1 MFAEK
6 QIDIQGILALTST
19 IINLEININSKN
31 TQKVKKKTDIFT
43 ALTKIIVFMKLT
55 KIPHNITP
63 THKLLIQ

>member
-31 TQKVKKKTDIFT
+31 TQKVKKKNRHFYSI
-43 ALTKIIVFMKLT
+43 
-55 KIPHNITP
+55 N
-63 THKLLIQ
+63 